1 MTQILNDPDVA
12 SLENKIQHPNSLID
26 KLSIDQILEMA
37 KLLGQLHD
45 RYLKD
50 GQVSGS
56 KPVSWDEWQAFM
68 IKAYDLGFVCSDAG
82 HQMDDGTSTG
92 DFINMLIADKA
103 LVKSLTLRQI
113 RQVIHYIVRSERH
126 GDAGGDRGAGTL
138 YNFLENGLAD
148 AFAGRLNGNT

>member
-1 MTQILNDPDVA
+1 MTQIWDDPDVV
-12 SLENKIQHPNSLID
+12 SLENKISHPNSLID
-26 KLSIDQILEMA
+26 KLSVDQILEMA

-56 KPVSWDEWQAFM
+56 KLVSWDEWQAFM
-68 IKAYDLGFVCSDAG
+68 IRAYDLGFVCRDAG

-92 DFINMLIADKA
+92 DFINMMTADKA
-103 LVKSLTLRQI
+103 LVKSLSLRQI

-148 AFAGRLNGNT
+148 AFAGRLNGNK

>member
-1 MTQILNDPDVA
+1 MIPMWLHLKTKFNTRIA
-12 SLENKIQHPNSLID
+12 LID

-45 RYLKD
+45 RNLKD

-68 IKAYDLGFVCSDAG
+68 IMAYDLGFVCRDAG
-82 HQMDDGTSTG
+82 YQMDDGTPTG
-92 DFINMLIADKA
+92 DFINLMIADKA
-103 LVKSLTLRQI
+103 LVKSLTLRKI

-138 YNFLENGLAD
+138 YNFVENGLAD
-148 AFAGRLNGNT
+148 AFAGRLNG